1 MVVVN
6 VNNPA
11 VLVKPMSDSFS
22 VLAVGTSTNANN
34 EGSSD
39 RNRQSSGD
47 SDNEEDDFFNDF
59 LVGCSESNTS
69 PGSTPCPSQQP
80 TLQPS
85 IYAVGDDI
93 QESEDELILTEISI
107 QDRDRDVDPI
117 KVRVACKYG
126 FLTLRRSILDALDF
140 SSFDV
145 CYGHEDWSCRGDGT
159 ADRDLIFVGQPSD
172 VSQALNRLTYQSTY
186 SFTTDILTIH
196 IADGSRSPITGFSN
210 GYDIET
216 EVDSILDCLDGV
228 DFITESFRGIESPI
242 CFRSALN
249 LTIKVGRVAGSEDVV
264 AEEDISKN
272 RQLSIA
278 GIVFGLMIC

>member
-1 MVVVN
+1 M
-6 VNNPA
+6 
-11 VLVKPMSDSFS
+11 L
-22 VLAVGTSTNANN
+22 TSGLPFT
-34 EGSSD
+34 
-39 RNRQSSGD
+39 
-47 SDNEEDDFFNDF
+47 
-59 LVGCSESNTS
+59 
-69 PGSTPCPSQQP
+69 
-80 TLQPS
+80 
-85 IYAVGDDI
+85 
-93 QESEDELILTEISI
+93 
-107 QDRDRDVDPI
+107 
-117 KVRVACKYG
+117 
-126 FLTLRRSILDALDF
+126 
-140 SSFDV
+140 

-210 GYDIET
+210 GHDIET

-272 RQLSIA
+272 RQLSIS
-278 GIVFGLMIC
+278 GIVFGLMICLCILRVFASKICGWKLVAIPSEWSDDDDTDSVGVWDGETFENLNNNTTIIDGESATPLTHRANIFSNVHSHGRREVISIKYDPFSV